1 MRQVV
6 WEVQLGSEQEAALQD
21 ALLQRL
27 AEKEP
32 GFYGRPGPSRPMS
45 KGAAPGAVRR
55 HALLLST
62 HDMLLNGACPA
73 TTG

>member
-1 MRQVV
+1 
-6 WEVQLGSEQEAALQD
+6 VQLGSEQEAALQD

-45 KGAAPGAVRR
+45 KGAAPGAVRTTCVLFSR
-55 HALLLST
+55 
-62 HDMLLNGACPA
+62 A
-73 TTG
+73 TDGRPLCTRRSARP